1 MTGRRNEDMRKILR
15 KAAIPAIL
23 AVSIGLPAVF
33 LRINGI
39 RLSEPAMEQAE
50 TARNLGWGRGYV
62 TAVTRPAV
70 FAPARDF
77 SRQPAYHQPP
87 LTTLLL
93 TLFFRVVGPFDR
105 AAAGASFAFFW
116 LAGLALAAGVKKY
129 FGILP
134 ALFCGLFYFSN
145 AQLLQATV
153 AGSGVFAESLLLIAA
168 VFLALRPGGRPIA
181 DLALGAVLGL
191 GTLAAPTWWWL
202 AGGLAFFR
210 VVVKADAGGRASG
223 WRGKAWPTAAWIAGG
238 ILIVNIPWW
247 IFLAAS
253 GRGGAPGYLYPDYK
267 MFTSLFPDSSWW
279 RVLNPAGAPT
289 LRQLALKWRD
299 GSLAAYHNLLA
310 VSGTFLAP
318 FFWLA
323 LVIRFGTKSRA
334 RLRLLVA
341 AVCLLL
347 VLEYVI
353 GARRPENLLLIIPWA
368 VALGSAV
375 FERYRRELASFR
387 PTLALFATGA
397 LILLNLYPFVGAL
410 RFTRI
415 ETSPPLSRQLA
426 ILGRE
431 LPADAVIV
439 SDQPGKVA
447 WYGLRPA
454 VWLPD
459 RLEQLP
465 GMAANH
471 ERPFYLFLTPGS
483 REYPHHRRAGRT
495 AWADVYHGSGES
507 PYWETLGVEW
517 IPGDRLLAEI
527 AFPTP

>member
-1 MTGRRNEDMRKILR
+1 MTGRNKDMRSILR
-15 KAAIPAIL
+15 KAVIPAVL
-23 AVSIGLPAVF
+23 AFSIGLPAVF

-39 RLSEPAMEQAE
+39 SLSGPAMEQAE

-70 FAPARDF
+70 FAPGRDF

-87 LTTLLL
+87 FTTLLL
-93 TLFFRVVGPFDR
+93 TLFLRVVGPADR
-105 AAAGASFAFFW
+105 AAAGASLVFFW
-116 LAGLALAAGVKKY
+116 LAGLALAGGVKKY
-129 FGILP
+129 FGLLP

-145 AQLLQATV
+145 AQLLQSAV
-153 AGSGVFAESLLLIAA
+153 SGSGVFAESLLLIVA
-168 VFLALRPGGRPIA
+168 VFLAARAGGGLIA

-191 GTLAAPTWWWL
+191 GTLAAPAWWWL
-202 AGGLAFFR
+202 AAALAVCR
-210 VVVKADAGGRASG
+210 AGIKTGAGGRASG
-223 WRGKAWPTAAWIAGG
+223 WRKTAWRTAARIAGG
-238 ILIVNIPWW
+238 VLIVNIPWW
-247 IFLAAS
+247 IFLASA

-279 RVLNPAGAPT
+279 RVLNPAAAPT
-289 LRQLALKWRD
+289 LRQLAFKWRN
-299 GSLAAYHNLLA
+299 GALAAYNNLLV

-323 LVIRFGTKSRA
+323 LVIRFGTESRA

-341 AVCLLL
+341 AVCLVL

-368 VALGSAV
+368 IALGSAV
-375 FERYRRELASFR
+375 FDRYRRELASPR
-387 PTLALFATGA
+387 PILTSFATGVFV
-397 LILLNLYPFVGAL
+397 LLNLFPFAGAL

-415 ETSPPLSRQLA
+415 EISPPLSRQLA
-426 ILGRE
+426 VLGRE

-439 SDQPGKVA
+439 SDQPWKVA

-459 RLEQLP
+459 QLEHLTS
-465 GMAANH
+465 MAANH
-471 ERPFYLFLTPGS
+471 DRPFFLFLTPRS
-483 REYPHHRRAGRT
+483 REYPHRRAGRIV
-495 AWADVYHGSGES
+495 WADVYYGSGVS
-507 PYWETLGVEW
+507 PYWDTLGAEW

-527 AFPTP
+527 AFPAP